1 MGVSEP
7 TVADTATIEGNNTV
21 LSAKKKKKKR
31 VALRT
36 NPIEVSGSET
46 ESETAYPNPW
56 GGQP

>member
-7 TVADTATIEGNNTV
+7 TIADTATIEGNNTV
-21 LSAKKKKKKR
+21 LSAKKKKKR

-46 ESETAYPNPW
+46 ESETAYPNP
-56 GGQP
+56 